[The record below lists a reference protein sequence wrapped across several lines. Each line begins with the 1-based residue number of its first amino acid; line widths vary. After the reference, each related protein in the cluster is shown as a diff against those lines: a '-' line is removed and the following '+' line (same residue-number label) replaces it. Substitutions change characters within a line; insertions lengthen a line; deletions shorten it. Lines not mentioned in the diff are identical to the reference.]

1 MTTQATHGE
10 AGGNVRQLVTVR
22 IGGQLFGLSID
33 AVNEVFAPEGITH
46 VPLAAPEI
54 DGVLNLRGRIV
65 TMIDM
70 REMLKLGGER
80 AAAMAVG
87 IESLGDAFGLMIDD
101 VGDVLI
107 LNDAER
113 DANPTNLDTH
123 WARFVD
129 GVYRLPEELLL
140 LLDVERVLAGVGHG
154 RGARVANGTA

>member
-1 MTTQATHGE
+1 MTTHATHAAHGE
-10 AGGNVRQLVTVR
+10 AGGHVRQLVTVR

-33 AVNEVFAPEGITH
+33 AVNEVFSPEGVTR

-70 REMLKLGGER
+70 REMLKLRSEQP
-80 AAAMAVG
+80 AVMAVG
-87 IESLGDAFGLMIDD
+87 IESVGDAFGLMIDD

-107 LNDAER
+107 LDDAER
-113 DANPTNLDTH
+113 DPNPSNLDPH

-129 GVYRLPEELLL
+129 GVYRLPSELLL

-154 RGARVANGTA
+154 A